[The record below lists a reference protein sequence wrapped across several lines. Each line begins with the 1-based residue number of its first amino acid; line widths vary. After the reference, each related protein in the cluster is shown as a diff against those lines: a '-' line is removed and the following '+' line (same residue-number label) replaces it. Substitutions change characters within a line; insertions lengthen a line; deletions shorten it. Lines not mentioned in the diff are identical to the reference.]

1 MKGSKEVQPE
11 FQMFTYNKLVKNPN
25 WKPSNGEAYFLNQGY
40 SGPTIAKT
48 NPFAPV
54 EATYGK
60 KNRQLTPAG
69 PAPMD
74 AVMAAR
80 NMGTQYI
87 DQNGMPV
94 SQPAAI
100 NNVNDYINN
109 VNAMQP
115 PEFNAADGGSVP
127 GLGDYISNVNSM
139 GAAPLRPYV
148 SPYASSD
155 RFNGNMRSFEGG
167 LGMLNGMGSFGG
179 ILGMSGMRGFNTGFG
194 NPAPTYDQSTGKFSY
209 AAGGRLIE
217 GPGDGVSDSVPAE
230 IHHPNGPPQKARLS
244 AGEYV
249 IPAVAVSKLGNFI
262 PGEGA
267 KKLDAMVTR
276 IEKMATPRGKD
287 LKADRFLPA

>member
-1 MKGSKEVQPE
+1 
-11 FQMFTYNKLVKNPN
+11 
-25 WKPSNGEAYFLNQGY
+25 
-40 SGPTIAKT
+40 
-48 NPFAPV
+48 
-54 EATYGK
+54 
-60 KNRQLTPAG
+60 
-69 PAPMD
+69 MD

-109 VNAMQP
+109 VNAMRP

-167 LGMLNGMGSFGG
+167 LGMLNGMG
-179 ILGMSGMRGFNTGFG
+179 LGMNAGTNTGYG
-194 NPAPTYDQSTGKFSY
+194 MSSSKYNPATSTYSY
-209 AAGGRLIE
+209 AMGGRLIE